1 MIKAWIW
8 QLCLTKLQ
16 DKNNLKSSVPCR
28 LKCRLQ
34 QRYSLC
40 GTVLKCFESYL
51 CNRTQF
57 LNKRVLSVD
66 VPQGSVLGLYYTP
79 YIHLLSVI
87 LWRVIISITHHLYAD
102 DSQVYLAFKIND
114 ASSIKNRIESCVGNI
129 CRWMNHNDLRE
140 RTYNWSCARLFEI
153 SWWPFAGLREHWK
166 WKDLLI
172 W

>member
-1 MIKAWIW
+1 MQGFNNDTAYVVQYLSALSLIFVIVPSFSTSVFC
-8 QLCLTKLQ
+8 QLVCLKGL
-16 DKNNLKSSVPCR
+16 
-28 LKCRLQ
+28 
-34 QRYSLC
+34 
-40 GTVLKCFESYL
+40 FW
-51 CNRTQF
+51 
-57 LNKRVLSVD
+57 
-66 VPQGSVLGLYYTP
+66 GLYYTP